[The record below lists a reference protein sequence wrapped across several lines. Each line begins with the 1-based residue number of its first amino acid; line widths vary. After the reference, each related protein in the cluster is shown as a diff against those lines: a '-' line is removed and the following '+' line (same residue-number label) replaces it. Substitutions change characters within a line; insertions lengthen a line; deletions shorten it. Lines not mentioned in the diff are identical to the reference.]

1 MGVRQCV
8 ACSCSSS
15 VCAHSRCSRWRRRY
29 CPWVV
34 PSRTSPRRRPPR
46 RHRHRPRRRPT
57 RPRPM
62 PRAARRRADRVLSPR
77 PRPPAPPRP
86 RPPPAARPRRRSG
99 HGRPR
104 RGPRPPPPPPTGS
117 APPPAVR
124 PRSSAAGAAPLAG
137 ATTPTGPTA
146 VIDTAQ
152 PASTVSRTATFSFH
166 ADEAAV
172 KFSCS
177 LTRPNGTKTT
187 PVDCTT
193 PVTGTPTAP
202 SKGTASYTRLT
213 LGSYTFTVQ
222 ASSTTTGAGPLVTRT
237 WKVIDDCTT
246 VATLCPVF
254 APGNYSIPAGAR
266 FNNPLGTRLQRLN
279 NIRHVVGAVNSMP
292 GYHVADPQL
301 CRNDASQYAGMI
313 RISMYSFTN
322 MDLAR
327 ALVAAHRRCVSVQLL
342 MNNHLSAAS
351 SPAIALVQ
359 QELGTYIR
367 GSVGGKTVDR
377 RSFAKRC
384 SYGCRGTGVLHSKFY
399 LFNSRLTIPGRP
411 RIADVTMVGSSNMT
425 GNASGVQ
432 WNDLYT
438 VKGQK
443 TLHDQYAS
451 MFNRMKVD

>member
-1 MGVRQCV
+1 M
-8 ACSCSSS
+8 
-15 VCAHSRCSRWRRRY
+15 SRC
-29 CPWVV
+29 
-34 PSRTSPRRRPPR
+34 
-46 RHRHRPRRRPT
+46 
-57 RPRPM
+57 
-62 PRAARRRADRVLSPR
+62 RAASSARLRHGGPPVRRLFLFLVGLCAFSVFAVATSVLPVGGAVADETASPAAT
-77 PRPPAPPRP
+77 PTPTPTASSTDPAPADATSSTPTSGP
-86 RPPPAARPRRRSG
+86 GSQPATPSASPSAT
-99 HGRPR
+99 PS
-104 RGPRPPPPPPTGS
+104 PTGS
-117 APPPAVR
+117 ATPPAVR
-124 PRSSAAGAAPLAG
+124 PRSSAAGAAPLAA

-146 VIDTAQ
+146 VIDTAP

-166 ADEAAV
+166 ADEAAA

-187 PVDCTT
+187 PVDSTT

-202 SKGTASYTRLT
+202 SKGTASYTRLA

-246 VATLCPVF
+246 VAPLCPVF

-399 LFNSRLTIPGRP
+399 LFNSRLTIPDRP